1 MKSKH
6 RLNALLSG
14 KKKKHG
20 FALNANDALV
30 QISLPLVLILAI
42 ATRLM
47 VIGQQM
53 AEEEQGPK
61 ILDIWKQ
68 QLILRIDSLMNDW
81 EKESYYNKFNSAADI
96 TWQDSYPNDEFLQT
110 LCINSKILDTIPK
123 ISTNFY
129 IEALAYQPTSLS
141 TNESS
146 GTLTILYDAELSKD
160 IPEGTE
166 KEYIITQ
173 SHRQYALDHIE
184 KRCLMWQSNVENLQW
199 DMIANIAAKQP
210 IEDIEI
216 TDKELAVQMQKIAYA
231 LKIRNYPILNSIQTE
246 YGTSNK

>member
-1 MKSKH
+1 MKKNNK
-6 RLNALLSG
+6 LNELLSG

-81 EKESYYNKFNSAADI
+81 EKESYYNKFNDSSDI
-96 TWQDSYPNDEFLQT
+96 TWHDSYPNDEYLQI
-110 LCINSKILDTIPK
+110 LCKNSKILDTISA

-129 IEALAYQPTSLS
+129 VDSLVYQPVSLS
-141 TNESS
+141 SNDMS
-146 GTLTILYDAELSKD
+146 GTLTILYDSELSD
-160 IPEGTE
+160 IPENTE
-166 KEYIITQ
+166 KEYIISP
-173 SHRQYALDHIE
+173 SHRQYALNHIQ
-184 KRCLMWQSNVENLQW
+184 KRCFMWKTKVENLQW
-199 DMIANIAAKQP
+199 EIIANIAAKQP
-210 IEDIEI
+210 IEDTEI
-216 TDKELAVQMQKIAYA
+216 TDQELAAQMKKIAYA

-246 YGTSNK
+246 YGTGNK

>member
-1 MKSKH
+1 MKKKNN
-6 RLNALLSG
+6 LTALLSG

-53 AEEEQGPK
+53 AEEEKGPK

-81 EKESYYNKFNSAADI
+81 EKASYYNKFNDSSDI
-96 TWQDSYPNDEFLQT
+96 TWQESYPNSEYLQT
-110 LCINSKILDTIPK
+110 LCKNSKILDTIPS

-129 IEALAYQPTSLS
+129 IDALAYQPVSLAS
-141 TNESS
+141 NDIS
-146 GTLTILYDAELSKD
+146 GTLTILYDSELSD
-160 IPEGTE
+160 IPEDTE
-166 KEYIITQ
+166 EEYII
-173 SHRQYALDHIE
+173 SPDHRQYALSHIQ
-184 KRCLMWQSNVENLQW
+184 KRCFMWKSKVENLQW
-199 DMIANIAAKQP
+199 DIIANIAAKQP
-210 IEDIEI
+210 IEDNEI
-216 TDKELAVQMQKIAYA
+216 TDQELAAQMQKIAYA
-231 LKIRNYPILNSIQTE
+231 LKIRNYPILNSIRTE